1 MAATDDIKRIIE
13 QEKAVAF
20 NAFDEEAAFQ
30 LGCRLRKSAL
40 DDALPIVID
49 IRLWDRPLFYAILP
63 GATASNADWARR
75 KTNTV
80 RHFQK
85 ASYRLFLETGDQ
97 VVAARHGLSPSD
109 FVFAGGGFPLRVK
122 SAGVI
127 GAIAISGLPSRQDHN
142 VVVAALAEQLGLD
155 PASLAL
161 GPES

>member
-13 QEKAVAF
+13 QEKTLVF
-20 NAFDEEAAFQ
+20 DAFDEEAAFQ
-30 LGCRLRKSAL
+30 LGSRLRKRAL

-49 IRLWDRPLFYAILP
+49 IRLWDRPLFYASLP

-75 KTNTV
+75 KINAV

-97 VVAARHGLSPSD
+97 VVPVRHGLNPSD
-109 FVFAGGGFPLRVK
+109 FVFAGGGFPIRVK

-127 GAIAISGLPSRQDHN
+127 GAVAISGLPSRQDHN

-161 GPES
+161 GAE